1 MHQNRYGHMV
11 HEYTVGRVRSI
22 LQERAERLVAIQT
35 RAEAQAYVDDV
46 RAKAARCFPALPAR
60 TELKAQITGTMDL
73 GDICLE
79 KVVYESR
86 PGFLVSANLYMPAR
100 IDAELPC
107 VLGLCGHSE
116 NGKAYGPYQYFAR
129 GLASKGFAV
138 LIVDPVSQGERRQFY
153 TEEGVPEG
161 ESGPRSTVA
170 HNMIGNRM
178 LLTGD
183 SVGSWFAWDA
193 IRGLDYLLARP
204 ETDTSRVGVTGCS
217 GGGTQTTQVTALDPR
232 ITMAAPDCF
241 ITSWLCN
248 LENELPADAE
258 QNPPRALEFGLDE
271 ADLLLAYAP
280 RPTMILAE
288 ENCYFDLRGAR
299 QAHAEMK
306 KIHSLLGSPDSAEI
320 SVGHLDHGF
329 HKHAREAMYGF
340 FIKHGGLDVEC
351 QEPPMEAIADAQ
363 LNAAEGEV
371 VPFGSRKIFGF
382 TQARAKELG
391 TQRPRLEYAALQDA
405 ARKLLQLEMPDSPPH
420 YRYLRRNGGQDS
432 ATGKGYQFA
441 VESEP
446 GIQVILT
453 MFGDLENQCRR
464 PRGPVSLYAGHLSSE
479 EDCATLPWLQRC
491 LTEGQRI
498 LAVDLRGTG
507 QSFPATCGSSDL
519 LEPYGADYLYASFGS
534 MMGES
539 YLGRRVLDLLRTID
553 CLEEGGAEVHL
564 IGRGVGSVPVALAAL
579 LHPSQPTCE
588 LVHFLPSYQ
597 LLIDNPLHN
606 WPLSTMVENCL
617 TTFDLPDIY
626 AALGE
631 RLQECAPW
639 GPWI

>member
-1 MHQNRYGHMV
+1 MHNNRYGHMV
-11 HEYTVGRVRSI
+11 HEYTVGRVREI
-22 LQERAERLVAIQT
+22 LQERADRLAAIQT

-60 TELKAQITGTMDL
+60 TDLNARTTGTSDL
-73 GDICLE
+73 GEIRLE

-86 PGFLVSANLYMPAR
+86 PGFLVSANLYVPAR

-116 NGKAYGPYQYFAR
+116 NGKAYGPYQFFAR

-153 TEEGVPEG
+153 TEEGVPAG

-183 SVGSWFAWDA
+183 FVGSWFAWDA
-193 IRGLDYLLARP
+193 IRGLDYLLERP

-217 GGGTQTTQVTALDPR
+217 GGGTQTAQVTALDPR
-232 ITMAAPDCF
+232 ITMAAPDCY

-258 QNPPRALEFGLDE
+258 QNPPRVLEFGLDE

-299 QAHAEMK
+299 QAHAEVK
-306 KIHSLLGSPDSAEI
+306 KIHTLLDSPDSAEI

-340 FIKHGGLDVEC
+340 FIKHAGLEVDW
-351 QEPPMEAIADAQ
+351 QESEMEEIPEAQ

-391 TQRPRLEYAALQDA
+391 TQRPRFEYAALQDA
-405 ARKLLQLEMPDSPPH
+405 ARKLLQIEMPDSPPH
-420 YRYLRRNGGQDS
+420 FRYLRRNGGQDA

-453 MFGDLENQCRR
+453 MFGDQENQCRR

-479 EDCATLPWLQRC
+479 EDCARLPWLQRR
-491 LTEGQRI
+491 LSEGQRI
-498 LAVDLRGTG
+498 LAADLRGTG
-507 QSFPATCGSSDL
+507 QSFPTTCGSSDL

-553 CLEEGGAEVHL
+553 CLVDGGAEVHL
-564 IGRGVGSVPVALAAL
+564 IGRGVGSVAVALAAL
-579 LHPSQPTCE
+579 LHASQPTCE
-588 LVHFLPSYQ
+588 LVHYLPSYQ

-631 RLQECAPW
+631 RLQKCDPW

>member
-1 MHQNRYGHMV
+1 MHNNRYGHMV
-11 HEYTVGRVRSI
+11 HEYTVGRVREI

-60 TELKAQITGTMDL
+60 TDLKARTTGTSDL
-73 GDICLE
+73 GDIRLE
-79 KVVYESR
+79 RVVYESR

-116 NGKAYGPYQYFAR
+116 NGKAYGPYQFFAR

-153 TEEGVPEG
+153 TEEGVPAG

-178 LLTGD
+178 LLAGD
-183 SVGSWFAWDA
+183 FVGSWFAWDA

-204 ETDTSRVGVTGCS
+204 EADTSRVGVTGCS

-299 QAHAEMK
+299 QAHAEVK
-306 KIHSLLGSPDSAEI
+306 KIHSLLGSPDSVEI
-320 SVGHLDHGF
+320 SVGPLDHGF

-553 CLEEGGAEVHL
+553 CLVDGGAEVHL

-579 LHPSQPTCE
+579 LHASQPTCE
-588 LVHFLPSYQ
+588 LVHYLPSYQ

-606 WPLSTMVENCL
+606 WPLATMVENCL

-631 RLQECAPW
+631 RLQKCDPW

>member
-1 MHQNRYGHMV
+1 MHKNRYGHMV
-11 HEYTVGRVRSI
+11 HEYTVGRVREI
-22 LQERAERLVAIQT
+22 LQERADKLAAIQT
-35 RAEAQAYVDDV
+35 RAAAQAYVDDV

-60 TELKAQITGTMDL
+60 TDLNARTTGTSDL
-73 GDICLE
+73 GEIRLE
-79 KVVYESR
+79 KIVYESR
-86 PGFLVSANLYMPAR
+86 PGFLVSANLFLPAHF
-100 IDAELPC
+100 DAELPC

-116 NGKAYGPYQYFAR
+116 NGKAYGPYQFFAR

-153 TEEGVPEG
+153 AEEGVPEG

-183 SVGSWFAWDA
+183 FIGSWFAWDA
-193 IRGLDYLLARP
+193 IRGLDYLLERP

-217 GGGTQTTQVTALDPR
+217 GGGTQTTQLTALDPR

-258 QNPPRALEFGLDE
+258 QNPPRALAFGLDE

-299 QAHAEMK
+299 QAHAEVK
-306 KIHSLLGSPDSAEI
+306 KIHTLLGSPDSAEI

-340 FIKHGGLDVEC
+340 FIKHAGLDVEC
-351 QEPPMEAIADAQ
+351 QEAPMEEIAETQ

-371 VPFGSRKIFGF
+371 VPFGSKKIFGF
-382 TQARAKELG
+382 TQARAKELIA
-391 TQRPRLEYAALQDA
+391 QRPLLEYSGLQEA
-405 ARKLLQLEMPDSPPH
+405 VSRLLQIQAPDTPPH
-420 YRYLRRNGGQDS
+420 FRYLRRSGGQE
-432 ATGKGYQFA
+432 ATTGKGYQFA
-441 VESEP
+441 VESEA

-479 EDCATLPWLQRC
+479 EDCATLPWLQRR
-491 LTEGQRI
+491 LSEGQRI
-498 LAVDLRGTG
+498 LAADLRGTG
-507 QSFPATCGSSDL
+507 QSFPASCGSSDL

-539 YLGRRVLDLLRTID
+539 YLGRRVLDLIRTID
-553 CLEEGGAEVHL
+553 CLVDGGAEVHL

-579 LHPSQPTCE
+579 LHASQPTCE
-588 LVHFLPSYQ
+588 LVHYLPSYQ

-606 WPLSTMVENCL
+606 WPFSTMLENCL
-617 TTFDLPDIY
+617 ATFDLPDIY

-631 RLQECAPW
+631 RLQKCDPW

>member
-1 MHQNRYGHMV
+1 MYNNRYGHMV
-11 HEYTVGRVRSI
+11 HEYTVGRVRRI
-22 LQERAERLVAIQT
+22 LQERAERLDAVQT
-35 RAEAQAYVDDV
+35 RAQAEAYVDDV

-60 TELKAQITGTMDL
+60 TDLNAQITGTLDL
-73 GDICLE
+73 GEICLE

-86 PGFLVSANLYMPAR
+86 PGFLVSANLYLPSQF
-100 IDAELPC
+100 DTELPC
-107 VLGLCGHSE
+107 VLGLCGHSDS
-116 NGKAYGPYQYFAR
+116 GKAYGPYQFFAR

-153 TEEGVPEG
+153 TEEGVPKG
-161 ESGPRSTVA
+161 EAGPRSTVA

-183 SVGSWFAWDA
+183 FVGSWFAWDA
-193 IRGLDYLLARP
+193 IRGLDYLLERP
-204 ETDTSRVGVTGCS
+204 ETDASRVGVTGCS

-232 ITMAAPDCF
+232 VTMAAPDCY

-306 KIHSLLGSPDSAEI
+306 KIHTLLGSPDSTEI

-329 HKHAREAMYGF
+329 HKHAREAMYHF
-340 FIKHGGLDVEC
+340 FIKHAGLDVEC
-351 QEPPMEAIADAQ
+351 QEPEMEEIPEKQ
-363 LNAAEGEV
+363 LNAAGGEV
-371 VPFGSRKIFGF
+371 VPLGSKKIFGF
-382 TQARAKELG
+382 TQARAG
-391 TQRPRLEYAALQDA
+391 ALLA
-405 ARKLLQLEMPDSPPH
+405 KRSQLDERSLKDTVRNHLNVEMPDAPPH
-420 YRYLRRNGGQDS
+420 HRYLRRSGGQDPK
-432 ATGKGYQFA
+432 TGKGYQFA

-464 PRGPVSLYAGHLSSE
+464 PEGEVSLFVGHLSSE
-479 EDCATLPWLQRC
+479 ADCATLPWLQRR

-507 QSFPATCGSSDL
+507 QSFPTSCGSSDL

-539 YLGRRVLDLLRTID
+539 YLGRRVFDLLRTID
-553 CLEEGGAEVHL
+553 CLEDGGATVHL
-564 IGRGVGSVPVALAAL
+564 IGRGVGSVPAALAAL
-579 LHPSQPTCE
+579 LHASQPTCE
-588 LVHFLPSYQ
+588 LVHYLPSYQ

-606 WPLSTMVENCL
+606 WPFSCFIENCL
-617 TTFDLPDIY
+617 EVFDLPDVY
-626 AALGE
+626 SALGD
-631 RLQECAPW
+631 RLKKCDPW

>member
-1 MHQNRYGHMV
+1 MHKNRYGHMV
-11 HEYTVGRVRSI
+11 HEYTVGRVREI
-22 LQERAERLVAIQT
+22 LQERADKLAAIQT
-35 RAEAQAYVDDV
+35 RAAAQAYVDDV

-60 TELKAQITGTMDL
+60 TDLNARTTGTSDL
-73 GDICLE
+73 GEIRLE
-79 KVVYESR
+79 KIVYESR
-86 PGFLVSANLYMPAR
+86 PGFLVSANLFLPAHF
-100 IDAELPC
+100 DAELPC

-116 NGKAYGPYQYFAR
+116 NGKAYGPYQFFAR

-153 TEEGVPEG
+153 AEEGVPEG

-183 SVGSWFAWDA
+183 FIGSWFAWDA
-193 IRGLDYLLARP
+193 IRGLDYLLERP

-217 GGGTQTTQVTALDPR
+217 GGGTQTTQLTALDPR

-258 QNPPRALEFGLDE
+258 QNPPRALAFGLDE

-299 QAHAEMK
+299 QAHAEVK
-306 KIHSLLGSPDSAEI
+306 KIHTLLGSPDSAEI

-340 FIKHGGLDVEC
+340 FIKHAGLDVEC
-351 QEPPMEAIADAQ
+351 QEAPMEEIAETQ

-371 VPFGSRKIFGF
+371 VPFGSKKIFGF
-382 TQARAKELG
+382 TQARAKELIA
-391 TQRPRLEYAALQDA
+391 QRPLLEYSGLQEA
-405 ARKLLQLEMPDSPPH
+405 VSRLLQIQAPDTPPH
-420 YRYLRRNGGQDS
+420 FRYLRRSGGQDA

-479 EDCATLPWLQRC
+479 EDCATLPWLQRR
-491 LTEGQRI
+491 LSEGQRI
-498 LAVDLRGTG
+498 LAADLRGTG
-507 QSFPATCGSSDL
+507 QSFPASCGSSDL

-539 YLGRRVLDLLRTID
+539 YLGRRVLDLIRTID
-553 CLEEGGAEVHL
+553 CLEDGGAEVHL

-579 LHPSQPTCE
+579 LHSSQPTCE
-588 LVHFLPSYQ
+588 LVHYLPSYQ

-626 AALGE
+626 AALGAK
-631 RLQECAPW
+631 LQKCDPW